1 MDGIKYDLV
10 SVAVVLRDYTTPNYV
25 NKEHKMLVDIAD
37 TLWNAGLGTEDL
49 KPEYRRLHD
58 KYSAK
63 WWELVFK
70 DIGAIESQINYVNKQ
85 DLMND
90 YATMLFEATDGDVYR
105 EE

>member
-10 SVAVVLRDYTTPNYV
+10 SVAVVLRDYATPNYV

-37 TLWNAGLGTEDL
+37 TLWNAGVRAEDL
-49 KPEYRRLHD
+49 KPEYKRLHD

-70 DIGAIESQINYVNKQ
+70 DIGAIESQIDGHKQ
-85 DLMND
+85 DLIDD
-90 YATMLFEATDGDVYR
+90 YATMLFEATGGDVYR